1 MPAALRAQIAAV
13 EAALPAD
20 QLGQPAPR
28 WTLTWL
34 EGRPIAELDT
44 GVIVTLDADGEA
56 VVTHDD
62 EDGFALGLSRPA
74 RRPRRPPASC
84 RRAADG
90 SRRVAAT
97 KITTAPISIGSRRS

>member
-1 MPAALRAQIAAV
+1 VQLGTRWTAGAEPPASVPAALHPQITAV

-44 GVIVTLDADGEA
+44 GVIVTLDASGAA
-56 VVTHDD
+56 VVRHDD
-62 EDGFALGLSRPA
+62 EDGFA
-74 RRPRRPPASC
+74 
-84 RRAADG
+84 
-90 SRRVAAT
+90 
-97 KITTAPISIGSRRS
+97 